1 MSLIAILVVGSA
13 LGLVWRLIGLAVR
26 VVLLIALIALIA
38 SYGSHLAR
46 HDRPPPWPLR
56 TR

>member
-1 MSLIAILVVGSA
+1 MSLIAILVVGAA
-13 LGLVWRLIGLAVR
+13 LGIVWRLIGLAVR

-46 HDRPPPWPLR
+46 HHSPPPSAHH